1 MLPESVPVEGA
12 RLAGAAVGVLLIL
25 YWTFERLRGE
35 GHDPVLRMSSSSDT
49 GSASFLASGVAAVV
63 IVAGIVAVLVLG
75 VGGAAPIV
83 SNPAYLL
90 GFLALLV
97 FAHWV
102 VEKEESET

>member
-12 RLAGAAVGVLLIL
+12 RLAGAVAGVLLTL

-49 GSASFLASGVAAVV
+49 GSASFLASGVAAVG
-63 IVAGIVAVLVLG
+63 IVVGIVAMLVLG

-83 SNPAYLL
+83 ANPAPVLV
-90 GFLALLV
+90 FLALIV
-97 FAHWV
+97 VAHWV